1 MPDKASSQQ
10 QKTKE
15 LKTFSVQIVTLDQ
28 IRNDKRKLML
38 IYMIK
43 SLKEVSEK
51 GLTYLINYLKEEKKI
66 DLGYN
71 IIKIGNKIIVK
82 ELNDDIKLLLY
93 VGIVEMDPKSKKLRL
108 TSSGQEFLENTKVI
122 DKDVEQLLQLV
133 EEYRNKIIAIDEE
146 ISLISMNI
154 SGRRA

>member
-1 MPDKASSQQ
+1 
-10 QKTKE
+10 
-15 LKTFSVQIVTLDQ
+15 
-28 IRNDKRKLML
+28 
-38 IYMIK
+38 
-43 SLKEVSEK
+43 
-51 GLTYLINYLKEEKKI
+51 
-66 DLGYN
+66 
-71 IIKIGNKIIVK
+71 IKIGNKIIVK